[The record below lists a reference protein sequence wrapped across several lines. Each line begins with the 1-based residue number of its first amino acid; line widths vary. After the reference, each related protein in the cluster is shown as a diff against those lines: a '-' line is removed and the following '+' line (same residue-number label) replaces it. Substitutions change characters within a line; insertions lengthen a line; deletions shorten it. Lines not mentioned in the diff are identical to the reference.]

1 MNMSQTPRGLRNCN
15 PLNIKIG
22 NDWRGEC
29 EQNTD
34 GVFEQF
40 TELKYGY
47 RAAFIILK
55 KYINKYHRNTIRKII
70 LSWSPDGE
78 FATLHY
84 MNYVSRLSGYGL
96 DEVIDFKDIKMM
108 VSIVQAM
115 AMFENGINVEQTPI
129 VEGYEM
135 ANLA

>member
-1 MNMSQTPRGLRNCN
+1 MSMNQLPRGLRNCN

-22 NDWRGEC
+22 NDWKGES
-29 EQNTD
+29 EQNND

-55 KYINKYHRNTIRKII
+55 KYINKYKRNTIRKII

-84 MNYVSRLSGYGL
+84 MNYVSRLSGIGQ
-96 DEVIDFKDIKMM
+96 DVEIDFKNKAMM
-108 VSIVQAM
+108 VAIVKTM
-115 AMFENGINVEQTPI
+115 AMFENGVNVDQTPI

-135 ANLA
+135 ARLA

>member
-1 MNMSQTPRGLRNCN
+1 MIQNPRGLRNCN

-22 NDWRGEC
+22 NDWKGES
-29 EQNTD
+29 EHNND

-55 KYINKYHRNTIRKII
+55 KYINKYKRNTIRKII
-70 LSWSPDGE
+70 MSWSPDGE

-84 MNYVSRLSGYGL
+84 MNYVSRSSGIGL
-96 DEVIDFKDIKMM
+96 DVEIDFGNKVMM
-108 VSIVQAM
+108 VSIVKAM
-115 AMFENGINVEQTPI
+115 AMFENGVNVEQTPI
-129 VEGYEM
+129 IAGYEM
-135 ANLA
+135 ACLA

>member
-1 MNMSQTPRGLRNCN
+1 MSQTPRGLRNCN

-22 NDWRGEC
+22 NDWKGER

-40 TELKYGY
+40 TELKFGY
-47 RAAFIILK
+47 RAAFIILRR
-55 KYINKYHRNTIRKII
+55 YINKYKRNTIRKIV

-78 FATLHY
+78 MLTLSY
-84 MNYVSRLSGYGL
+84 MNNVARLSGYKL
-96 DEVIDFKDIKMM
+96 DDVVDFNNKALM
-108 VSIVQAM
+108 VEIVRAM
-115 AMFENGINVEQTPI
+115 AFVENGIKVEQTPI

-135 ANLA
+135 ACLV

>member
-1 MNMSQTPRGLRNCN
+1 MSMNQLPRGLRNCN

-22 NDWRGEC
+22 NDWKGER

-40 TELKYGY
+40 QELKYGY
-47 RAAFIILK
+47 RAAFIILRR
-55 KYINKYHRNTIRKII
+55 YINKYKRNTIRKII

-84 MNYVSRLSGYGL
+84 MNYVSRISGYRL
-96 DEVIDFKDIKMM
+96 DDEIDFKNKDMI
-108 VSIVQAM
+108 VSIVRAM
-115 AMFENGINVEQTPI
+115 AMFENGVNVEETPI
-129 VEGYEM
+129 EDGYEM
-135 ANLA
+135 ACFA

>member
-1 MNMSQTPRGLRNCN
+1 MSMNQQPRGLRNCN

-22 NDWRGEC
+22 NDWKGES
-29 EQNTD
+29 EHNND

-55 KYINKYHRNTIRKII
+55 KYINKYKRNTIRKII
-70 LSWSPDGE
+70 MSWSPDGE

-84 MNYVSRLSGYGL
+84 MNYVSRVSGFG
-96 DEVIDFKDIKMM
+96 IDNVVSFDNISMM
-108 VSIVQAM
+108 VPIVKAM
-115 AMFENGINVEQTPI
+115 AEFENGVIVEQPPI

-135 ANLA
+135 ACLA

>member
-1 MNMSQTPRGLRNCN
+1 MSMSQIPRGLRNCN

-22 NDWRGEC
+22 NDWKGER

-47 RAAFIILK
+47 RAAFIILR

-84 MNYVSRLSGYGL
+84 MNYVSRLSGVSQ
-96 DEVIDFKDIKMM
+96 DEVIDFKNKALM
-108 VSIVQAM
+108 VSIVKAM

-135 ANLA
+135 ACLV

>member
-1 MNMSQTPRGLRNCN
+1 MSMNQLPRGMRNCN

-22 NDWRGEC
+22 NDWKGES
-29 EQNTD
+29 EHNND

-55 KYINKYHRNTIRKII
+55 KYINKYKRNTIRKII

-84 MNYVSRLSGYGL
+84 MNYVSRVSGIGQ
-96 DEVIDFKDIKMM
+96 DVEIDFKNKAMM
-108 VSIVQAM
+108 VAIVKAM
-115 AMFENGINVEQTPI
+115 AMFENGVNVEQTPI

-135 ANLA
+135 ACLA

>member
-1 MNMSQTPRGLRNCN
+1 MIQNPRGLRNCN

-22 NDWRGEC
+22 NDWKGES
-29 EQNTD
+29 EHNND

-55 KYINKYHRNTIRKII
+55 KYINKYKRNTIRKII
-70 LSWSPDGE
+70 MSWSPDGE

-84 MNYVSRLSGYGL
+84 MNYVSRLSGIGL
-96 DEVIDFKDIKMM
+96 DVEIDFGNKVMM
-108 VSIVQAM
+108 VSIVKAM
-115 AMFENGINVEQTPI
+115 AMFENGVNVEQSPI
-129 VEGYEM
+129 IAGYEM
-135 ANLA
+135 ACLA

>member
-1 MNMSQTPRGLRNCN
+1 MNQLPRGLRNCN

-22 NDWRGEC
+22 NDWKGES
-29 EQNTD
+29 EQNND

-55 KYINKYHRNTIRKII
+55 KYINKYKRNTIRKII

-84 MNYVSRLSGYGL
+84 MNYVSRLSGIGQ
-96 DEVIDFKDIKMM
+96 DVEIDFKNKAMM
-108 VSIVQAM
+108 VAIVKTM
-115 AMFENGINVEQTPI
+115 AMFENGVNVDQTPI

-135 ANLA
+135 ARLA

>member
-1 MNMSQTPRGLRNCN
+1 MSMNQQPRGLRNCN

-22 NDWRGEC
+22 NDWKGES
-29 EQNTD
+29 EHNND

-55 KYINKYHRNTIRKII
+55 KYINKYKRNTIRKII
-70 LSWSPDGE
+70 MSWSPDGE

-84 MNYVSRLSGYGL
+84 MNYVSRLSGFS
-96 DEVIDFKDIKMM
+96 IDDVVDFGNKAMM
-108 VSIVQAM
+108 VAIVKAM
-115 AMFENGINVEQTPI
+115 AMFENGVNVEQTPI
-129 VEGYEM
+129 MEGYEM
-135 ANLA
+135 ACLA

>member
-1 MNMSQTPRGLRNCN
+1 MSMNQLPRGLRNCN

-22 NDWRGEC
+22 NDWRGER

-40 TELKYGY
+40 SELKYGY
-47 RAAFIILK
+47 RAAFIILR

-78 FATLHY
+78 FLTLHY
-84 MNYVSRLSGYGL
+84 MNYVARESECRL
-96 DEVIDFKDIKMM
+96 DEVIDFNNKPKM
-108 VSIVQAM
+108 VSIVKAM
-115 AMFENGINVEQTPI
+115 AMFENGVNVEQTPI

-135 ANLA
+135 ASIA

>member
-1 MNMSQTPRGLRNCN
+1 MSMSQTPRGLRNCN

-47 RAAFIILK
+47 RAAFIILR

-84 MNYVSRLSGYGL
+84 MNYVSRLSGCSQ
-96 DEVIDFKDIKMM
+96 DEVIDFKNKALM
-108 VSIVQAM
+108 VSIVKAM

-129 VEGYEM
+129 VEGYE
-135 ANLA
+135 LACLA

>member
-1 MNMSQTPRGLRNCN
+1 MSMNQTPRGLRNCN

-22 NDWRGEC
+22 NDWKGEC
-29 EQNTD
+29 EENTD

-40 TELKYGY
+40 TELMYGY
-47 RAAFIILK
+47 RAAFIILR
-55 KYINKYHRNTIRKII
+55 KYIKKYHRNTIRKII

-84 MNYVSRLSGYGL
+84 INYVSRLTGFSPDGI
-96 DEVIDFKDIKMM
+96 IDFECKGLM
-108 VSIVQAM
+108 VSIVKAM

-135 ANLA
+135 ACLV

>member
-1 MNMSQTPRGLRNCN
+1 MSMSQTPRGLRNCN

-22 NDWRGEC
+22 NDWKGER

-47 RAAFIILK
+47 RAAFIILR
-55 KYINKYHRNTIRKII
+55 KYINKYHRDTIRKII

-84 MNYVSRLSGYGL
+84 MNFVARISGIGL
-96 DEVIDFKDIKMM
+96 DEVLDFKNQAMM
-108 VSIVQAM
+108 VAIVKAM
-115 AMFENGINVEQTPI
+115 AMFENGVNVEQTPI

-135 ANLA
+135 ACLV

>member
-1 MNMSQTPRGLRNCN
+1 MSMNQLPRGLRNCN

-22 NDWRGEC
+22 NDWKGES
-29 EQNTD
+29 EHNND

-55 KYINKYHRNTIRKII
+55 KYINKYKRNTIRKII
-70 LSWSPDGE
+70 MSWSPDGE

-84 MNYVSRLSGYGL
+84 MNYVSRISGFSID
-96 DEVIDFKDIKMM
+96 DEVNFGNLPMM
-108 VSIVQAM
+108 VAIVKAM
-115 AMFENGINVEQTPI
+115 AMFENGVNVDQTPI

-135 ANLA
+135 ARLA

>member
-1 MNMSQTPRGLRNCN
+1 MSQNPRGLRNCN

-22 NDWRGEC
+22 NDWKGER

-40 TELKYGY
+40 EELKYGY

-55 KYINKYHRNTIRKII
+55 KYINKYKRNTIRKII
-70 LSWSPDGE
+70 MSWSPDGE

-84 MNYVSRLSGYGL
+84 MNYVSRLSGFS
-96 DEVIDFKDIKMM
+96 IDNVVDFGNKPMM
-108 VSIVQAM
+108 VAIVKAM
-115 AMFENGINVEQTPI
+115 AMFENGVNVEQTPI
-129 VEGYEM
+129 MEGYEM
-135 ANLA
+135 ACLA